1 MIAKVVK
8 PKIEISLS
16 DPGMTLLHRAGVAG
30 LYMTLKALAKRYPTL
45 KSRQRN
51 LKWTLT
57 KNSISLYWKG
67 NDYEALD
74 WLFSES
80 FQIDS
85 DGLISL
91 TGLQFLSFESQ
102 LAIHIGMKNTFLQ
115 HNQFFNSAEDASKN
129 LTIDNLEVAIDY
141 KKAKSYAHQNYAEQL
156 CSIEKLNWKRVF
168 FQFKLFVLERYT
180 LIAFLFLFD
189 IKQGENIRQG
199 TIGITGWLYPG
210 AAVKHYAF
218 KKETQFTE
226 TIERAIA
233 LLYASVTCLYF
244 VTPKS
249 RLHRNGREASSLS
262 LTER

>member
-45 KSRQRN
+45 KSRPGDF
-51 LKWTLT
+51 KWILT

-91 TGLQFLSFESQ
+91 TGLEFLSKESQ
-102 LAIHIGMKNTFLQ
+102 LAIHIGIKNTFLQ
-115 HNQFFNSAEDASKN
+115 HNQFFKSAGDASKN
-129 LTIDNLEVAIDY
+129 LIIDNLEVAIDY
-141 KKAKSYAHQNYAEQL
+141 KKAKSYAHQYYAEQL
-156 CSIEKLNWKRVF
+156 CSIEKLN
-168 FQFKLFVLERYT
+168 T
-180 LIAFLFLFD
+180 
-189 IKQGENIRQG
+189 
-199 TIGITGWLYPG
+199 
-210 AAVKHYAF
+210 
-218 KKETQFTE
+218 KKEAQ
-226 TIERAIA
+226 
-233 LLYASVTCLYF
+233 
-244 VTPKS
+244 
-249 RLHRNGREASSLS
+249 
-262 LTER
+262 